1 MKIAILDKDT
11 LTRGD
16 IDFGE
21 LEAIGDVIYC
31 DIKSEEDI
39 VSSCADCDAI
49 LCNKIVI
56 SGSVMARLP
65 QLKYIGLFATGYNN
79 VDIEAAKA
87 AGITVTNAPDYSTYA
102 VAQHVFAMI
111 MRFASRIDEYDCSV
125 KRGDWSKSNTFSYF
139 PYPTDELQGK
149 TLGVYGYGN
158 IGSKVAEI
166 GNAMGMRVVVTSRT
180 MHVDCPYPYVG
191 DDIFA
196 VSDYLTLHC
205 PLTQETEKLIDK
217 DKLSAMK
224 PTAVLINTARGGL
237 IDERAL
243 ASALN
248 KGVIAGAAL
257 DTLSCEPPKEDNPLL
272 GAKNCV
278 ITPHI
283 AWAPTQTRSRL
294 LGIVADNLRAFMDG
308 QPVNVV
314 GCD

>member
-149 TLGVYGYGN
+149 TLGIYGYGN

-180 MHVDCPYPYVG
+180 MHVDCPYP
-191 DDIFA
+191 
-196 VSDYLTLHC
+196 
-205 PLTQETEKLIDK
+205 
-217 DKLSAMK
+217 
-224 PTAVLINTARGGL
+224 
-237 IDERAL
+237 
-243 ASALN
+243 
-248 KGVIAGAAL
+248 
-257 DTLSCEPPKEDNPLL
+257 
-272 GAKNCV
+272 
-278 ITPHI
+278 
-283 AWAPTQTRSRL
+283 
-294 LGIVADNLRAFMDG
+294 
-308 QPVNVV
+308 
-314 GCD
+314 